1 MLKMFLDWPVLTILY
16 AFCIVLVL
24 IYIMCHLPDKWTDK
38 KIFMGPFIFLCFSIM
53 VVGVVSPILIYFS
66 VKEPISNKAW
76 KQVYTN
82 NENASVEISFE
93 EGCYQKK
100 YSIKAGENSSDNIR
114 KLYNKLN
121 SDSVVYDVK
130 ITVSQGKNKL
140 TKVVAITKDNFVRNK
155 VDLLMSSSF
164 ALFATFSEQ
173 DPEGSTQLFDK
184 LKEQNYPKETL
195 LLKFLNEIDT
205 DALDKNRYNANYN
218 RAFELFRR
226 IISKSPTKTERSVR
240 KEFYDYFE

>member
-1 MLKMFLDWPVLTILY
+1 MFLDWPALTILY
-16 AFCIVLVL
+16 AFGIVLAL
-24 IYIMCHLPDKWTDK
+24 IYIMCHLPDKWTNE

-82 NENASVEISFE
+82 NEHASVEISFE
-93 EGCYQKK
+93 GGEQEKHT
-100 YSIKAGENSSDNIR
+100 IKAGENSSDNIR

-155 VDLLMSSSF
+155 VDLNNSQITKVEYRPIEGFARKMFGEAGTPEENDETGEIKITLGSS
-164 ALFATFSEQ
+164 ENQ
-173 DPEGSTQLFDK
+173 N
-184 LKEQNYPKETL
+184 LKK
-195 LLKFLNEIDT
+195 I
-205 DALDKNRYNANYN
+205 
-218 RAFELFRR
+218 FE
-226 IISKSPTKTERSVR
+226 E
-240 KEFYDYFE
+240 

>member
-1 MLKMFLDWPVLTILY
+1 
-16 AFCIVLVL
+16 
-24 IYIMCHLPDKWTDK
+24 
-38 KIFMGPFIFLCFSIM
+38 M
-53 VVGVVSPILIYFS
+53 VVGFVSAVLIYFS

-155 VDLLMSSSF
+155 VDLNNSQVTKVEYRPIEGFARKMFGETGTPEENDETGEIKITLGSS
-164 ALFATFSEQ
+164 ENK
-173 DPEGSTQLFDK
+173 K
-184 LKEQNYPKETL
+184 LKK
-195 LLKFLNEIDT
+195 I
-205 DALDKNRYNANYN
+205 
-218 RAFELFRR
+218 FE
-226 IISKSPTKTERSVR
+226 E
-240 KEFYDYFE
+240 

>member
-1 MLKMFLDWPVLTILY
+1 MLKMFLDWPALTILY
-16 AFCIVLVL
+16 AFGIVLAL
-24 IYIMCHLPDKWTDK
+24 IYIMCHLPDKWTNE

-82 NENASVEISFE
+82 NEHASVEISFE
-93 EGCYQKK
+93 GGEQEKHT
-100 YSIKAGENSSDNIR
+100 IKAGENSSDNIR

-155 VDLLMSSSF
+155 VDLNNSQITKVEYRPIEGFARKMFGEAGTPEENDETGEIKITLGSS
-164 ALFATFSEQ
+164 ENQ
-173 DPEGSTQLFDK
+173 N
-184 LKEQNYPKETL
+184 LKK
-195 LLKFLNEIDT
+195 I
-205 DALDKNRYNANYN
+205 
-218 RAFELFRR
+218 FE
-226 IISKSPTKTERSVR
+226 E
-240 KEFYDYFE
+240 